1 MIKEESMLTAGGRRN
16 LHNHLEGNL
25 ATAIKILH
33 IHIILP
39 RHSLLVV
46 HSSET
51 LA

>member
-1 MIKEESMLTAGGRRN
+1 MLTAGRRRN
-16 LHNHLEGNL
+16 LHNHLKGNL
-25 ATAIKILH
+25 ATAIKILL
-33 IHIILP
+33 IYIILP